1 MTGGEI
7 GIEVET
13 KDERLAT
20 MRAKE
25 NGMRMLVAGVI
36 AVVCGMLGTSCK
48 TLNSNKEQGDSS
60 LVVYEPA
67 GGDWTEIPTANGRYY
82 VKAIEGMAD
91 VASFFVVTSR
101 PGADGVKSL
110 AEMENSVKN
119 QAEGRYQKLVHD
131 YIEGVPVLSYESF
144 RRSEGGGSELFRTK
158 LGLKPRASSYKY
170 GTREIGVFL
179 LHPKMPGFMVRVG
192 CARTSYHGVISL
204 PMQEDNRQFIQQFIA
219 DNFLEQRY
227 GDDFVY

>member
-1 MTGGEI
+1 MRDW
-7 GIEVET
+7 
-13 KDERLAT
+13 KC
-20 MRAKE
+20 MRANE
-25 NGMRMLVAGVI
+25 NGSRVVMAWAAALLFGVF
-36 AVVCGMLGTSCK
+36 ATGCE
-48 TLNSNKEQGDSS
+48 TLNSKGNQGDTS

-67 GGDWTEIPTANGRYY
+67 GGDWTEIATANGRYY

-110 AEMENSVKN
+110 AEMENAVKN
-119 QAEGRYQKLVHD
+119 QAEGRYQELVHD
-131 YIEGVPVLSYESF
+131 YIDGVPVLSYESF
-144 RRSEGGGSELFRTK
+144 RRSEGGGSELFRSK

-170 GTREIGVFL
+170 GTKEIGVFL
-179 LHPKMPGFMVRVG
+179 LHPKMPGYMVRVG

-227 GDDFVY
+227 GEEFAY